1 MLEARVSVPAFL
13 QLCFWESSVYVTPVK
28 AKRDSEEKG
37 RRKAWE
43 LKLDDS
49 EAVKSHQVPIPR
61 RFG

>member
-1 MLEARVSVPAFL
+1 MLEARVSIPAFL

-43 LKLDDS
+43 LKLD
-49 EAVKSHQVPIPR
+49 VL
-61 RFG
+61 